1 MDGQVRLFAIF
12 ENYLANGSPGK
23 SAAKPV
29 VIYAKNYALF
39 VSAGSHQSQRPSD
52 KRCGSSHWGPGDVQV
67 YAHFRTCAIQNR
79 SAHRFVFRRLRR
91 AGGGADGRIHAP
103 RSSPKVPE
111 LLPAGAR
118 RESRSSAM
126 FLCLILLHDSAR
138 YRTRALP
145 WLPDGCTPSVT
156 HESIDMT
163 CAPMPARRLARAWTP
178 PITWHVR
185 RRAEF

>member
-1 MDGQVRLFAIF
+1 MEAWEETTRARNAGDRLHVA
-12 ENYLANGSPGK
+12 S
-23 SAAKPV
+23 SAAAPPPPGGEL
-29 VIYAKNYALF
+29 IRKN
-39 VSAGSHQSQRPSD
+39 VHQN
-52 KRCGSSHWGPGDVQV
+52 VQV
-67 YAHFRTCAIQNR
+67 FAHFRTCAIQNR

-126 FLCLILLHDSAR
+126 FFCLILLHDSAR